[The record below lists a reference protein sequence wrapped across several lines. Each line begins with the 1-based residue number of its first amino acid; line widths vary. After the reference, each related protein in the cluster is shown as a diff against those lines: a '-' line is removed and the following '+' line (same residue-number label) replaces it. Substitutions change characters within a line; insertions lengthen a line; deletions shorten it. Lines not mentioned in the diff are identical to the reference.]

1 MIPYGGP
8 VYRPPVQR
16 VDPPSKRE
24 ISANRRFA
32 LLVVLW
38 VAASLA
44 LASGLGADPGYR
56 EPGPFILSGLL
67 YAAWYAVKIKW
78 KKD

>member
-1 MIPYGGP
+1 MVPYGGP

-24 ISANRRFA
+24 INSHRRFA
-32 LLVVLW
+32 LLLTLW

-44 LASGLGADPGYR
+44 LAAGFGQDDGYRSADP
-56 EPGPFILSGLL
+56 FVISGLL
-67 YAAWYAVKIKW
+67 YAAWYIVKIKW